1 MIVTFWWPP
10 RLLGRRRP
18 CYVCGVD
25 ARVGEA
31 LAKTATAWS
40 VPFDDSKADALQ
52 RFASLL
58 MTWTARINLTG
69 ASSADA
75 LADEHL
81 PDSFA
86 LASRLSPA
94 ELGAEAAR
102 VVDVGSGGGLPAI
115 PLAVLCPH
123 LQLELFEP
131 VAKKTAFLR
140 TAVRELGIGER
151 VKVTA
156 KRAETRVPG
165 DFDVAISRATLP
177 PPAWIA
183 LAEQL
188 VHPGGR
194 IFVLASDG
202 SDPGSPPPPLLS
214 IGRWSYQDGRR
225 ALIELRRPPGSG
237 Q

>member
-1 MIVTFWWPP
+1 
-10 RLLGRRRP
+10 
-18 CYVCGVD
+18 
-25 ARVGEA
+25 VGAPGGLDEA
-31 LAKTATAWS
+31 LAKTAAAWS
-40 VPFDDSKADALQ
+40 VPLDGAQADALQ

-69 ASSADA
+69 AASVDA

-94 ELGAEAAR
+94 EVGETAVR

-123 LQLELFEP
+123 LRFELFEP
-131 VAKKTAFLR
+131 IAKKTAFLR
-140 TAVRELGIGER
+140 TAVRELDLGER

-156 KRAETRVPG
+156 KRAETVAPA

-177 PPAWIA
+177 PPAWID
-183 LAEQL
+183 LAAQL
-188 VHPGGR
+188 VRPGGR

-202 SDPGSPPPPLLS
+202 TDPGAPPHPLVES
-214 IGRWSYQDGRR
+214 GRWAYDGGRR
-225 ALIELRRPPGSG
+225 TLIELRRPA
-237 Q
+237 